1 MVWSSSI
8 KNGNTEE
15 ALRTNVASES
25 HTCYVTIAQ
34 LFKEDEFVASFLK
47 LHSISLI
54 NLYSQLNYK

>member
-54 NLYSQLNYK
+54 NL